1 MRRFPLLAATLAVL
15 LLVLTYFLVQG
26 TSINAPRHER
36 ADALQAV
43 ILHDA
48 ALQRDVL
55 RGRAGLLPNYD
66 PLVGSMDRLR
76 AAAADLSADAG
87 ANGDAG
93 TDIRQKAAEVA
104 RAVAAQEALVES
116 FKSDNALL
124 QNSLSYFNHLSLRLT
139 SREAGGRADA
149 TGEIGMLT
157 VAMLRFIN
165 APRRDLA
172 QEVARSIDALERHP
186 PQPSATGD
194 IRSLTSHAR
203 LIIRT
208 LPRVDDLVVRIQSAP
223 LGNLA
228 RTLQDAYLEAHS
240 HAARRANVFMTL
252 LYGVA
257 IALMGYVAYLF
268 VRLRAN
274 RDQLQ
279 ARLELER
286 LVAATSTR
294 FINLPRSDIE
304 PAAQE
309 ALAQLAS
316 HLKVAGA
323 ELFVPS
329 PDDPDGLRHGSDSG
343 TGPAGSLAGV
353 VRHWSV
359 DGHETEGCLHVPD
372 AARLPDGEEKEAL
385 ARAGVRSLLSI
396 PMDMA
401 GAYPGAVILRHDRPR
416 AWGKDDI
423 ALLRTVA
430 EVFANA
436 LIRERSEAERDD
448 LQSRLNRSQRLE
460 AIGTLAGGIA
470 HEFNN
475 ILGAIRGYGEMA
487 SSVLLKESRA
497 RRYVLQILKAG
508 DRAQDI
514 VEQVL
519 AFGRRRER
527 EQKPLD
533 VATVVAEAI
542 DLVRAS
548 LPATLSL
555 RSRLAASHV
564 TVLGDRTELQQ
575 VVVNLATNA
584 SQAMNGNGVLQID
597 LDTVSVQHAR
607 DLSHGSL
614 RAGRHVRLRVSDS
627 GPGIE
632 PTAMERMFEPFFTTK
647 PAGQGTG
654 LGLSTVHGIVTAHSG
669 AIDVESKP
677 GKGATF
683 SVYFPQFE
691 AAVRPEAN
699 CDGPAP
705 RGHGETILIVDDD
718 EPLMLLGEE
727 MLAGLGYEPVGFG
740 HGKAALAAFRADPRR
755 FDLVL
760 TDEFMPV
767 LKGTD
772 LAAAMHDIRPD
783 MPIVLMTGH
792 KSALQPER
800 LQSAGVREVLKKPL
814 LSKDLGACLAR
825 QLAG

>member
-1 MRRFPLLAATLAVL
+1 M
-15 LLVLTYFLVQG
+15 LTYFLVQG

-76 AAAADLSADAG
+76 AAAADLSAEAGATGDAG
-87 ANGDAG
+87 A
-93 TDIRQKAAEVA
+93 DIRQKTAEVA
-104 RAVAAQEALVES
+104 EAVAEQEALVES

-139 SREAGGRADA
+139 SRGAGGQADA

-157 VAMLRFIN
+157 VTMLRFIN
-165 APRRDLA
+165 APRQDLA
-172 QEVARSIDALERHP
+172 QEVAGSIDALERHP
-186 PQPSATGD
+186 AQSSATGD

-240 HAARRANVFMTL
+240 QATRRANVFMTL

-257 IALMGYVAYLF
+257 IALMGYVTYLF

-304 PAAQE
+304 PAVQE

-323 ELFVPS
+323 ELVVPS
-329 PDDPDGLRHGSDSG
+329 PDDPDAV
-343 TGPAGSLAGV
+343 PAGSLGGLI
-353 VRHWSV
+353 RRWSV

-401 GAYPGAVILRHDRPR
+401 GAYPGAVILHHDYPR

-436 LIRERSEAERDD
+436 MIRERSEAERDD
-448 LQSRLNRSQRLE
+448 LQLRLNRSQRLE

-508 DRAQDI
+508 ERAQDI

-555 RSRLAASHV
+555 RARLAASDV
-564 TVLGDRTELQQ
+564 AALGDRTELQQ

-584 SQAMNGNGVLQID
+584 SQAMNGNGALQID
-597 LDTVSVQHAR
+597 LDAISVQHACN
-607 DLSHGSL
+607 LSHGSL
-614 RAGRHVRLRVSDS
+614 RAERHVRLRVSDS

-632 PTAMERMFEPFFTTK
+632 PRAMERMFEPFFTTK

-654 LGLSTVHGIVTAHSG
+654 LGLSTVHGIVTAHRG
-669 AIDVESKP
+669 AIDVKSKP

-683 SVYFPQFE
+683 SIYLPQFE
-691 AAVRPEAN
+691 AAVRPETN
-699 CDGPAP
+699 HDGPAP
-705 RGHGETILIVDDD
+705 RGHGETILIVEDD

-760 TDEFMPV
+760 TDEFMPE

-772 LAAAMHDIRPD
+772 LAAAMHNIRPD
-783 MPIVLMTGH
+783 VPIVLMTGH
-792 KSALQPER
+792 KSALRPER
-800 LQSAGVREVLKKPL
+800 LQSAGIREVLKKPL
-814 LSKDLGACLAR
+814 LSKDLGACLVR